1 MMVVFHKDSSDRVGV
16 AGPVRRWGFSRMGYI
31 DVDTHIVECDAT
43 WDHFDPSERQYRPT
57 KLVAPTPDGIERL
70 PREMYLIGETLC
82 RRFPTDCRGEGIGVE
97 YSADVSHL
105 ENPAERLKLMDGY
118 GVDVQLVI
126 STNFIAAE
134 VEHPAAEAAVARS
147 WNRWMAER
155 TADTGGRLRWALIP
169 PTLTP
174 ERSFEELEFGAANGA
189 AGIMIK
195 GVEHGFY
202 LDNPYF
208 FPLYERAQDLDLT
221 MVVHLGAAREHVEGL
236 GLTTFAPSAGSGG
249 QYLHTLLSG
258 FRAVLGGN
266 LAARFPRLR
275 WAFVESGA
283 TWLPMVFHSYQRG
296 TASRIPDSYIMTD
309 QGPSR
314 MIPHIDAAEL
324 MERHNLY
331 VSCEA
336 DEDVNYLTSY
346 AGDGHIM
353 IGTDMCHNDVGSD
366 PLAHT
371 VLRSRPD
378 VSEALGLKITDSNA
392 RRAFAIPTDFT
403 PTVPVPSVAEPIP
416 V

>member
-1 MMVVFHKDSSDRVGV
+1 
-16 AGPVRRWGFSRMGYI
+16 
-31 DVDTHIVECDAT
+31 
-43 WDHFDPSERQYRPT
+43 
-57 KLVAPTPDGIERL
+57 
-70 PREMYLIGETLC
+70 
-82 RRFPTDCRGEGIGVE
+82 VE
-97 YSADVSHL
+97 YTADVSHL
-105 ENPAERLKLMDGY
+105 ENPVERLKLMDGY

-134 VEHPAAEAAVARS
+134 IEHPAAEAAIARS

-155 TADTGGRLRWALIP
+155 TADSGGRLRWALIP
-169 PTLTP
+169 PTLTH
-174 ERSFEELEFGAANGA
+174 ERAFEELEFGAAHGA

-221 MVVHLGAAREHVEGL
+221 MVVHLGAARDHIEGL
-236 GLTTFAPSAGSGG
+236 GISSVAPSAGSGG
-249 QYLHTLLSG
+249 KYLHTLLSG
-258 FRAVLGGN
+258 FRAVMGGN
-266 LAARFPRLR
+266 LAARFPTLR

-296 TASRIPDSYIMTD
+296 MASRTPESYVMTD

-314 MIPHIDAAEL
+314 LIPHIDPAAL
-324 MERHNLY
+324 MEQHNLY

-336 DEDVNYLTSY
+336 DEDVNYLSSY
-346 AGDGHIM
+346 VGDGHIM
-353 IGTDMCHNDVGSD
+353 IGTDMCHNDIGSD

-378 VSEALGLKITDSNA
+378 VSDELSRKITDTNA
-392 RRAFAIPTDFT
+392 RRAFAIPADFT
-403 PTVPVPSVAEPIP
+403 PSAPETGSAASVS

>member
-1 MMVVFHKDSSDRVGV
+1 
-16 AGPVRRWGFSRMGYI
+16 MGYI
-31 DVDTHIVECDAT
+31 DVDTHVVESDAT
-43 WDHFDPSERQYRPT
+43 WDHFDPSERQFRPM
-57 KLVAPTPDGIERL
+57 KLEAPAPEGTDRP
-70 PREMYLIGETLC
+70 PREMYVIGDTLC
-82 RRFPTDCRGEGIGVE
+82 RRFPTDCRGEGFGLE
-97 YSADVSHL
+97 YTGDVSHL

-134 VEHPAAEAAVARS
+134 VERPDADAAIARS

-155 TADTGGRLRWALIP
+155 TADSGGRLRWALIP
-169 PTLTP
+169 PTLNQ
-174 ERSFEELEFGAANGA
+174 ERAFEELEFGAANGA

-195 GVEHGFY
+195 GVEHGMY

-221 MVVHLGAAREHVEGL
+221 MVVHLGATREHIEGL
-236 GLTTFAPSAGSGG
+236 GISSIPPSAGSGG
-249 QYLHTLLSG
+249 KYLHTLLSG
-258 FRAVLGGN
+258 FRAVMGAN
-266 LAARFPRLR
+266 LAARFPTLR

-283 TWLPMVFHSYQRG
+283 TWLPMVFHSYARG
-296 TASRIPDSYIMTD
+296 MASRTPESYVMTD

-314 MIPHIDAAEL
+314 LIPHIDAADL

-336 DEDVNYLTSY
+336 DEDVNYLTAY

-353 IGTDMCHNDVGSD
+353 IGSDMCHNDVGSD

-378 VSEALGLKITDSNA
+378 VSDELSRKITDTNA
-392 RRAFAIPTDFT
+392 RRAFNIPADFT
-403 PTVPVPSVAEPIP
+403 PSESATGSADRVSV
-416 V
+416 